1 MLELNGHK
9 IKLQLTR
16 YRNDNSLAITA
27 MCYEEEYKYW
37 EPYGTLTVNLN
48 YDNCDPAP
56 EDCAY
61 LDTNN
66 IQGIEEFITENKL
79 GEFTGIR
86 KQSGYCT
93 YSLYRFDMTKIKSI
107 IAEQDKE

>member
-1 MLELNGHK
+1 MLELNGHE

-16 YRNDNSLAITA
+16 YRNDNSLAIIA
-27 MCYEEEYKYW
+27 MCYEEEYKCW
-37 EPYGTLTVNLN
+37 EHYGTLTVNLN
-48 YDNCDPAP
+48 YDDCDPAP

-86 KQSGYCT
+86 KHYP
-93 YSLYRFDMTKIKSI
+93 LYRFDMTKIKSI

>member
-1 MLELNGHK
+1 MLELNGYK
-9 IKLQLTR
+9 IKLQLAR
-16 YRNDNSLAITA
+16 YRNDNSLAIKA
-27 MCYEEEYKYW
+27 MRYEEEYKNW
-37 EPYGTLTVNLN
+37 EPYLKLTVNLN
-48 YDNCDPAP
+48 YDDCDTAP
-56 EDCAY
+56 GDCAY
-61 LDTNN
+61 LDTNY

-93 YSLYRFDMTKIKSI
+93 YTLYRFDITKIKSI

>member
-27 MCYEEEYKYW
+27 MCYEEEYKHC
-37 EPYGTLTVNLN
+37 EHYGTLTVNLN
-48 YDNCDPAP
+48 YDDCDPAP

-93 YSLYRFDMTKIKSI
+93 YLLYRFDMTKIKSI
-107 IAEQDKE
+107 IAERDKE

>member
-1 MLELNGHK
+1 MLELNGYK
-9 IKLQLTR
+9 IKLQLTS
-16 YRNDNSLAITA
+16 YRNDNSLAIAA
-27 MCYEEEYKYW
+27 MCYDEEYKFW

-48 YDNCDPAP
+48 PAP

-66 IQGIEEFITENKL
+66 IPGVEEFITENKL
-79 GEFTGIR
+79 GEFTGTR

-93 YSLYRFDMTKIKSI
+93 YPLYRFDMAKIKSI

>member
-1 MLELNGHK
+1 MLELGEYK

-16 YRNDNSLAITA
+16 YRNDNSLTITA
-27 MCYEEEYKYW
+27 MRYEEEYQYW
-37 EPYGTLTVNLN
+37 EPYATLTVNLN
-48 YDNCDPAP
+48 YDDCDPAP

-61 LDTNN
+61 LNTNN
-66 IQGIEEFITENKL
+66 NPGVEEFVNENKL

-93 YSLYRFDMTKIKSI
+93 YPLYRFDMAKIRSI
-107 IAEQDKE
+107 ITKQDKE

>member
-37 EPYGTLTVNLN
+37 KPYGTLTVNLN
-48 YDNCDPAP
+48 YDDCDPAP

-86 KQSGYCT
+86 KQSDYYT
-93 YSLYRFDMTKIKSI
+93 YPLYRFDMTKIKNI